1 MKKFIVPLLPIL
13 LVGCTTGINQST
25 ASINGT
31 YYLIE
36 KPTYTLFGLKQ
47 WSGTPVWTNLDR
59 EHKDYIYDLLQQC
72 RNALPNNASGKQF
85 YSCITQK
92 LYH

>member
-1 MKKFIVPLLPIL
+1 MKKWIIPLLFNL
-13 LVGCTTGINQST
+13 LIGCSMGINQSAT
-25 ASINGT
+25 TINESA
-31 YYLIE
+31 YLIE

-47 WSGTPVWTNLDR
+47 WSGPPVWTNLDR

-72 RNALPNNASGKQF
+72 RNALPNNANGKQF

-92 LYH
+92 LYS